1 MFCVFTKIDC
11 VYDHEGSESSPQGM
25 FVDFRVFDLKPVVF
39 EAYPV
44 GLYGKTKDMGNVYPW
59 QYVYDDLHNKIK
71 DEEEGSQ
78 TKVLKLID
86 KHLSARAYAD
96 RALAEVTSIIR
107 SWEATEARVE

>member
-1 MFCVFTKIDC
+1 
-11 VYDHEGSESSPQGM
+11 
-25 FVDFRVFDLKPVVF
+25 
-39 EAYPV
+39 
-44 GLYGKTKDMGNVYPW
+44 MGNVYPW
-59 QYVYDDLHNKIK
+59 QSVYDDLHNDIE

-78 TKVLKLID
+78 TKVLKLTD